1 MNYKTAH
8 QIGKGKIKPYNK
20 MQVVGAD
27 GSDLGAVGEIR
38 CNIEVGDTIV
48 QQDFIVCKH
57 LRRNIILGTDFTK
70 KNFVGVSWTREG
82 TRILSMKGTP
92 KVEVEEDELGIP
104 VTTKHHVKIPPRY
117 SAVFEVNMHGQC
129 EGIKIISPNRQ
140 ALENNPN
147 MFQHEIAL
155 KPHGEKYF
163 PVVAITNLDHAKTVH
178 LAKGEIVGF
187 AHDEEVEMNYIET
200 TSTLEIE
207 ECEYMTPCNWI
218 PARKRSNTRLTSE
231 ISEVKELT
239 HSKDWKT
246 EKTGEIPELHKKLG
260 RKDSEIDNTGEIS
273 PLKHDKQED
282 NEEELQTDFLI
293 SPGDIYPNKK
303 VKLED
308 ADITTD
314 TKNRFEELCRETYW
328 SVFKKQQRYRQD
340 NANRDG
346 DRYR

>member
-38 CNIEVGDTIV
+38 CDIEVGDIV
-48 QQDFIVCKH
+48 LQQDFIVCKH

-70 KNFVGVSWTREG
+70 KNYVGVSWTRKG

-104 VTTKHHVKIPPRY
+104 VTTIHHVKIPPRY

-140 ALENNPN
+140 SLENNPN

-155 KPHGEKYF
+155 KPQGNKYF
-163 PVVAITNLDHAKTVH
+163 PVVAVTNLDHAKTIH

-187 AHDEEVEMNYIET
+187 AHNEDVEMSYIET

-207 ECEYMTPCNWI
+207 ETTTWHR
-218 PARKRSNTRLTSE
+218 A
-231 ISEVKELT
+231 
-239 HSKDWKT
+239 
-246 EKTGEIPELHKKLG
+246 TGYL
-260 RKDSEIDNTGEIS
+260 
-273 PLKHDKQED
+273 
-282 NEEELQTDFLI
+282 
-293 SPGDIYPNKK
+293 
-303 VKLED
+303 
-308 ADITTD
+308 
-314 TKNRFEELCRETYW
+314 
-328 SVFKKQQRYRQD
+328 
-340 NANRDG
+340 
-346 DRYR
+346 